1 MELTFAPRDILQVND
16 TRIIYRNFRGEGS
29 KFNREGDRNF
39 AMIIP
44 TQDLADE
51 LINRGWNVKIK
62 EPREEGEEPFMY
74 LPIKVKFNDR
84 GPQIYLV
91 TGDRT
96 NRLDEDVVSM
106 LDDIDIRSVD
116 LDIGPYDWEVNGKT
130 GRRLTCRRWK
140 LLRKLIDLLQEWLKK
155 SIRRNEVMNN
165 TTRIIIAGIFGYTA
179 YRISKELSSAFIAVK
194 AINCGMMLETTGNEK
209 R

>member
-29 KFNREGDRNF
+29 KFNRKGDRNF

-51 LINRGWNVKIK
+51 LISRGWNVKIK

-91 TGDRT
+91 TGNRT

-116 LDIGPYDWEVNGKT
+116 LDIRPYDWEVNGKT
-130 GRRLTCRRWK
+130 GR
-140 LLRKLIDLLQEWLKK
+140 
-155 SIRRNEVMNN
+155 
-165 TTRIIIAGIFGYTA
+165 TA
-179 YRISKELSSAFIAVK
+179 YLQAMEVTQEIDRFAARMAE
-194 AINCGMMLETTGNEK
+194 EEHPEE
-209 R
+209 